1 MKKQTVKDNNLKN
14 PITFQAVASNRKHLF
29 FKLEPHLL
37 KVNHFH
43 ESLEIVYLIKGEA
56 ELNLISS
63 SFKLTPGTICII
75 NPNQSHYYK
84 SLTKE
89 ISAYVIVLGISYTHH
104 LREFCPNFSFNNIL
118 DDPIKNKEIIQS
130 ILRWYNDTKEDFILN
145 CAYANNLFYNI
156 INNYGLYKDKH
167 DSVNTHYVEI
177 VKYINEHYNENIR
190 LKDLAERYYFNA
202 NYLCLLFKKKC
213 NATFSKYLLDVR
225 MNAADKLILETNIKI
240 ESIAHSV
247 GFNSCSYF
255 NKCYTS
261 YFGISPTGR
270 RREGSNK
277 RWTNED

>member
-63 SFKLTPGTICII
+63 SFKLTPGTFCII

-177 VKYINEHYNENIR
+177 VKYINEHYKENIT
-190 LKDLAERYYFNA
+190 LKKMAEDFGYTREY
-202 NYLCLLFKKKC
+202 
-213 NATFSKYLLDVR
+213 FSKLFHKTIGLHFNDYLSQVR
-225 MNAADKLILETNIKI
+225 IKHVVDLISNKQESKQKI
-240 ESIAHSV
+240 TDIIFSC
-247 GFNSCSYF
+247 GFNNLVTFYRQYKKYKEVDF
-255 NKCYTS
+255 EQ
-261 YFGISPTGR
+261 II
-270 RREGSNK
+270 EGL
-277 RWTNED
+277 